1 MNAGGPEDLFL
12 SDPESPVATKRQR
25 SIPPVQAPV
34 EKRPLSI
41 PPASNDTPSVKAPIQ
56 LNTESLGTTK
66 RLPSPSV
73 VPAEPRELPT
83 HQEGGGDPHAIL
95 RPDAHQPSQQAPMML
110 TNTSLHYKQALV
122 TSTTD
127 GDLIPPPS
135 KSPLLPSH
143 PPGSE
148 APAYGFPY
156 SSPHYQLPPV
166 GPVQHHLPLS
176 HSSHLSGGGYGPG
189 SMSMGGHLRPHSYD
203 YSAGYPPYPLP
214 PNPYSGYEGGA
225 QQHYWPSD
233 PRFREGTAPWNGQE
247 AMGPSHGLPPFP
259 YRYPGPAQPPAPP
272 PPPGYAQS
280 HVPAPPQ
287 GPSGSSLPPERT
299 GAAPQQSVQGSP
311 EAEP

>member
-1 MNAGGPEDLFL
+1 MPTVQD
-12 SDPESPVATKRQR
+12 
-25 SIPPVQAPV
+25 PVQQ
-34 EKRPLSI
+34 RPQSI
-41 PPASNDTPSVKAPIQ
+41 PPASHDAPSVKEPIQ
-56 LNTESLGTTK
+56 LNTESLEITK
-66 RLPSPSV
+66 RRPSPPV
-73 VPAEPRELPT
+73 VHGEPQELPT
-83 HQEGGGDPHAIL
+83 HQEGGGDKHPIL
-95 RPDAHQPSQQAPMML
+95 RPDAQPSQRPPGMPANP
-110 TNTSLHYKQALV
+110 SLHYKPPV
-122 TSTTD
+122 MSTND
-127 GDLIPPPS
+127 GHPIPPPS
-135 KSPLLPSH
+135 QSPLLPSH

-148 APAYGFPY
+148 APGYGFPY
-156 SSPHYQLPPV
+156 SPPHYQLPPV
-166 GPVQHHLPLS
+166 GPVQHHPPPS

-272 PPPGYAQS
+272 
-280 HVPAPPQ
+280 Q